1 MRTTHRQGDAS
12 PPQGICPH
20 PVSSHLGRS
29 AFNLR
34 SVTPLCGAGICKCCP
49 SAEMDGGPGGA
60 PVIKRT
66 YAPLPVQTGVTLFAV
81 PTCPRTSLLA
91 NQSVSLDR
99 CSEGTVMSW
108 EASRDQL

>member
-1 MRTTHRQGDAS
+1 M
-12 PPQGICPH
+12 
-20 PVSSHLGRS
+20 
-29 AFNLR
+29 
-34 SVTPLCGAGICKCCP
+34 
-49 SAEMDGGPGGA
+49 
-60 PVIKRT
+60 IKRT